1 MCQVVYASTGGRAVP
16 ADGYDT
22 IAPDDRPE
30 LRGISI
36 DAGQRRYDRLPE
48 GGRHA
53 PEGYAVVMP
62 RQNRPASGYRSL
74 APDTDVP
81 ARPAVRRPGA
91 GAGAYH
97 TLHPETRARS
107 GTLDA
112 DANRSD
118 SGAVYGFAVPSQT
131 AARPQYVTAAAA
143 RPQYVTAADQRRS
156 RGPTVAYSSVDSR
169 GGSAGLWPTMV
180 GNGAVRPGNQV
191 VESVYAESSAA

>member
-1 MCQVVYASTGGRAVP
+1 MQVVYALTGGRAAS

-62 RQNRPASGYRSL
+62 RQNRSAAASVGYRPL
-74 APDTDVP
+74 APDADVR
-81 ARPAVRRPGA
+81 ARPAVGRPGA

-97 TLHPETRARS
+97 TLHPETRARA
-107 GTLDA
+107 GTFGPHSTY
-112 DANRSD
+112 NSNSD
-118 SGAVYGFAVPSQT
+118 TEA
-131 AARPQYVTAAAA
+131 
-143 RPQYVTAADQRRS
+143 
-156 RGPTVAYSSVDSR
+156 
-169 GGSAGLWPTMV
+169 
-180 GNGAVRPGNQV
+180 
-191 VESVYAESSAA
+191 